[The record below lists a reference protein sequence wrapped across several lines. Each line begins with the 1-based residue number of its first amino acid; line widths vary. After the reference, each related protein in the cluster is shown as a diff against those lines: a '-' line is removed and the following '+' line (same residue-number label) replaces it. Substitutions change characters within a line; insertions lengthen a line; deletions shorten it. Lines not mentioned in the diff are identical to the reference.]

1 MNTTLV
7 FSLGTLKMTLK
18 PTLSLGPGRPPL
30 LGLLRQPG
38 RHADDGRGEE
48 EPGGEVEGVLLVP
61 GVVHQP
67 PSYWGT

>member
-7 FSLGTLKMTLK
+7 FSLGTL
-18 PTLSLGPGRPPL
+18 TLSLGSVLPPL

-67 PSYWGT
+67 PSYRGT